1 MGSWLSWESAAFAS
15 RRSRVRSP
23 SSPPWRC
30 RQGTPY
36 PPPSKEGGLPLCR
49 IPVTAWSLKHPK
61 CFTLAWRCRQG
72 TPYPPPSKEGGLPLC
87 RIPVTAWSLKHPKC
101 FTLAWRCR
109 QGTPY
114 PPPSKEGG
122 LPLCR
127 ILVTA
132 WSLRQRKCFAP
143 PNRRT
148 SPRTGPSV
156 WCLLRQGGCQGAL
169 WPAFSLILGSL
180 LDQTSSWR
188 TALSYFCRVSGGR
201 RRRVQ
206 RVSSWEKRAL
216 SRAGR
221 ESFSSRRQAW
231 RKAKASRRFMGVRA
245 GS

>member
-87 RIPVTAWSLKHPKC
+87 RIPVTAWSL
-101 FTLAWRCR
+101 
-109 QGTPY
+109 
-114 PPPSKEGG
+114 
-122 LPLCR
+122 
-127 ILVTA
+127 
-132 WSLRQRKCFAP
+132 RQRKCFAP

-188 TALSYFCRVSGGR
+188 TDRKSTRLN
-201 RRRVQ
+201 
-206 RVSSWEKRAL
+206 SSHE
-216 SRAGR
+216 
-221 ESFSSRRQAW
+221 
-231 RKAKASRRFMGVRA
+231 
-245 GS
+245 

>member
-1 MGSWLSWESAAFAS
+1 MAQLGERRVRIAEVEGSIPFESTMALPPRHTLPAPLKRGGLSLCIESWLLPGVLSIQSVLPWHGVAAKAHPT
-15 RRSRVRSP
+15 R
-23 SSPPWRC
+23 PPRK
-30 RQGTPY
+30 RGAF
-36 PPPSKEGGLPLCR
+36 PL
-49 IPVTAWSLKHPK
+49 
-61 CFTLAWRCRQG
+61 
-72 TPYPPPSKEGGLPLC
+72 Y
-87 RIPVTAWSLKHPKC
+87 
-101 FTLAWRCR
+101 
-109 QGTPY
+109 
-114 PPPSKEGG
+114 
-122 LPLCR
+122 R

-201 RRRVQ
+201 RRRMQ

-216 SRAGR
+216 SRVGR